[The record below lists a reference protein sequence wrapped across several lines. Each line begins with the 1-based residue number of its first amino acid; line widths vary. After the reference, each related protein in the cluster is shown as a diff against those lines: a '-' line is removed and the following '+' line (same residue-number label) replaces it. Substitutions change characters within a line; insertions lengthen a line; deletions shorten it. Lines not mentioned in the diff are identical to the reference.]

1 MFIYRLNK
9 TLSAAVGI
17 AALWLLFTSHH
28 GSAFHFRLALLLYTS
43 LLILIIAGFAQNN
56 LLGQER
62 YIRFGTLLL
71 LTSLGI
77 YLTFLSTNLLLIGL
91 GWSASGLGATLL
103 VNHANSHKSRRAAFH
118 IARWFFV
125 SETSFWLALLLAYTH
140 HINLFTQASPNS
152 HHSSTIINLIALL
165 LMTSGVIRSGLFPA
179 MRWLILT
186 VEAPSPLS
194 ALLHAGIVNGFGF
207 LLVVFPIIHQVRY
220 LIVVISLVTIILAL
234 AIMRHRHDEK
244 GKLANGTSMQM
255 AFMALEGV
263 LGIPGIVLLHIIG
276 HGSYKSWSFLRAG
289 GAPLRRKNAIP
300 IPTGKKSKPAI
311 SFLLATTYVLSLA
324 LASLWLGNDFL
335 LNLSVASVALASSL
349 IFIRKLATKLLL
361 QSAILSFFLFGF
373 YIVEVRFASDLFPK
387 LWNPSVAI
395 AITTSLTILIATALL
410 RILPRNWTLQI
421 ASRIYYYLL
430 PNRLL
435 KRSLKNLRATPHK
448 NLDQKTLLDLVEIT
462 SSPFAEGMALSQIVA
477 QNSLVGLQSLDFHAA
492 SEVAQK
498 YGISLYSSPSQYLS
512 WLDQGIVNPKVLE
525 RCAIAHDLNVSY
537 DTVIFDTRASAAS
550 LASQISNETTKKFE
564 QPDWATASASWWCA
578 QAWYDGS
585 NNSRTG
591 AYESWRSTLAPK
603 YRQNFPK
610 TALEALAHLL
620 PTLIERT
627 AVGSEVT
634 DPQIIF
640 ALQHLISLDI
650 SWFLFVKSLGTDA
663 VISLLAVRAA
673 LAVTTDNQPSQTAVP
688 ETPYAQ
694 IWQSALEQSYSEELV
709 AKMRQSSAVHDKK
722 PHEGIAIVTCIDVRS
737 DILREKAEQVPG
749 VRTIGMAGFFGV
761 DLCVTNFRNGK
772 NGNENF
778 APVILKP
785 SLTLEDRRELTLQWE
800 LPTLWKYA
808 TSGSGALAIAE
819 GFGLMNGVLSALNT
833 FVPKLAAKLNRFF
846 DAPRWLGSTGLDI
859 SNLTHDQK
867 IQYAS
872 NILATFSPQSL
883 KEVIFIGHGADAPN
897 TPFRSM
903 FECGACGGNN
913 GLLNARF
920 AASLMNDPVVQELIE
935 NKYGHQQIKFYAAEH
950 NTTLATVQLD
960 PLATSDFQHR
970 ASAVLK
976 TLVEQIAVLP
986 KRAFPTSEEFL
997 RNVDHSNKAS
1007 YTSTAWWQVFPEW
1020 GLSGNAAV
1028 VIGPR
1033 SLTKNFNLRSRV
1045 FMHDYSW
1052 QEDADNQ
1059 VLVSIFS
1066 GPGVVMQMINAAYNI
1081 AITNP
1086 KNFSSDDKT
1095 RHNVLGEAGVLL
1107 GADGPLYR
1115 GLPWQSMAPQATQ
1128 LQGKEN
1134 GHIPLR
1140 LQIFVDAPIEK
1151 INEALEQSALASL
1164 VAGGWV
1170 SLHSL
1175 EENSLRP

>member
-9 TLSAAVGI
+9 ALALFVGI
-17 AALWLLFTSHH
+17 AALWLLFASHQ

-43 LLILIIAGFAQNN
+43 LLILIISGFAQNN

-62 YIRFGTLLL
+62 YLRFGTLLL
-71 LTSLGI
+71 VTSIGI

-91 GWSASGLGATLL
+91 GWSTSGMGATLL
-103 VNHANSHKSRRAAFH
+103 VNHANSLKSRRAAFH
-118 IARWFFV
+118 IAYWFLV
-125 SETSFWLALLLAYTH
+125 SETAFWLALLLAHTH
-140 HINLFTQASPNS
+140 HLNLFTQASPNS
-152 HHSSTIINLIALL
+152 QHSSTIINLIALL

-207 LLVVFPIIHQVRY
+207 LLVVFPIIYHVRY
-220 LIVVISLVTIILAL
+220 LIVAIGLVTIILAL
-234 AIMRHRHDEK
+234 ALMRHRHDEK

-300 IPTGKKSKPAI
+300 IPTRKSSTPTI
-311 SFLLATTYVLSLA
+311 SFSLA
-324 LASLWLGNDFL
+324 IAYVIALGLSCLWLGNDFL

-349 IFIRKLATKLLL
+349 IFIRKLPTKLLA
-361 QSAILSFFLFGF
+361 QSSLLSFLLFGF
-373 YIVEVRFASDLFPK
+373 YIIEVRFASDLFPK
-387 LWNPSVAI
+387 LWSPNLTI
-395 AITTSLTILIATALL
+395 AITTSLAILIATALL
-410 RILPRNWTLQI
+410 RILPRSWTLQI
-421 ASRIYYYLL
+421 ASRIYHYLL
-430 PNRLL
+430 PNRTL
-435 KRSLKNLRATPHK
+435 KKSLKNLRATPLK
-448 NLDQKTLLDLVEIT
+448 NLDQEKLVDLVKIT

-477 QNSLVGLQSLDFHAA
+477 QNSLVGLQNLDFHAA
-492 SEVAQK
+492 SQVAQN
-498 YGISLYSSPSQYLS
+498 YGISLYSSPNQYLS
-512 WLDQGIVNPKVLE
+512 WFDQGIIKRNVLE
-525 RCAIAHDLNVSY
+525 HCATAHDPDLSIDSVVSE
-537 DTVIFDTRASAAS
+537 TRASAKYATS
-550 LASQISNETTKKFE
+550 QLATGTSTMFG

-578 QAWYDGS
+578 QAWYDGA
-585 NNSRTG
+585 NNSNTG
-591 AYESWRSTLAPK
+591 AYEMWRSTLHPK
-603 YRQNFPK
+603 YRQEFPK
-610 TALEALAHLL
+610 TPVEALAHFL
-620 PTLIERT
+620 PALIQRT
-627 AVGSEVT
+627 SAGSEVT
-634 DPQIIF
+634 DPQVIF
-640 ALQHLISLDI
+640 ALQKLISLDI
-650 SWFLFVKSLGTDA
+650 SWFLYIKGLGTDA
-663 VISLLAVRAA
+663 VLSLLALRAT
-673 LAVTTDNQPSQTAVP
+673 LAVTTKNQLSRTDIP

-694 IWQSALEQSYSEELV
+694 IWQNSLEQSYSEELV
-709 AKMRQSSAVHDKK
+709 TKMRHSSTVQ
-722 PHEGIAIVTCIDVRS
+722 EGETQKEIAIVTCIDVRS

-778 APVILKP
+778 APVILQP

-819 GFGLMNGVLSALNT
+819 GFGLMNGVQSALNT
-833 FVPKLAAKLNRFF
+833 FAPKLSAKLNRFF

-872 NILATFSPQSL
+872 NILATLAPQRL

-920 AASLMNDPVVQELIE
+920 AASLMNDPEVQKLI
-935 NKYGHQQIKFYAAEH
+935 NDKYRNQGISFYAAEH

-960 PLATSDFQHR
+960 PLATAEFQNR
-970 ASAVLK
+970 APDVLK
-976 TLVEQIAVLP
+976 NLVEQIALLP
-986 KRAFPTSEEFL
+986 KRVFPTSEEFIEKGDR
-997 RNVDHSNKAS
+997 RNGSS
-1007 YTSTAWWQVFPEW
+1007 TSATAWWQVFPEW

-1033 SLTKNFNLRSRV
+1033 ALTKNFNLRSRV

-1052 QEDADNQ
+1052 QEDTDSQ

-1066 GPGVVMQMINAAYNI
+1066 GPGVVMQMINAAYNV

-1115 GLPWQSMAPQATQ
+1115 GLPWQSISPQATQ

-1151 INEALEQSALASL
+1151 INEALEQSALAQL
-1164 VAGGWV
+1164 ATGGWV
-1170 SLHSL
+1170 TLRSLG
-1175 EENSLRP
+1175 ENSLRP

>member
-9 TLSAAVGI
+9 ALAALVGVT
-17 AALWLLFTSHH
+17 ALWLLFTSHL

-43 LLILIIAGFAQNN
+43 LLILIISGFAQNN

-62 YIRFGTLLL
+62 YLRFGILLL
-71 LTSLGI
+71 LTSIGI
-77 YLTFLSTNLLLIGL
+77 YLTFISTNLLLIGL
-91 GWSASGLGATLL
+91 GWGTSGIGATLL
-103 VNHANSHKSRRAAFH
+103 VNHANHGKSRRAAFE
-118 IARWFFV
+118 IARWFLL
-125 SETSFWLALLLAYTH
+125 SESAFWLALLLAHTH
-140 HINLFTQASPNS
+140 HLNLFTDATVNS
-152 HHSSTIINLIALL
+152 HHSSLLIDLIAVL

-179 MRWLILT
+179 MRWLVLT

-207 LLVVFPIIHQVRY
+207 LLVVFPIIHHVRY
-220 LIVVISLVTIILAL
+220 LIVLIGLVTIVLAL

-300 IPTGKKSKPAI
+300 IPKGKKSTPTI
-311 SFLLATTYVLSLA
+311 SFSLTIVYAATLA
-324 LASLWLGNDFL
+324 LSYIWLGNEFL
-335 LNLSVASVALASSL
+335 LNLSVGAVALASSL
-349 IFIRKLATKLLL
+349 VFVRKLPTRLML
-361 QSAILSFFLFGF
+361 QSALLSILLFGF
-373 YIVEVRFASDLFPK
+373 YIVEVRFASHLFPK
-387 LWNPSVAI
+387 LWNLNLAIALTTSVAI
-395 AITTSLTILIATALL
+395 LTATALL
-410 RILPRNWTLQI
+410 RIIPRIWTLQI
-421 ASRIYYYLL
+421 ASRIYHYVL
-430 PNRLL
+430 PNRVL
-435 KRSLKNLRATPHK
+435 KRSLKTAHTTTPK

-462 SSPFAEGMALSQIVA
+462 SSPFAEGMPLSQIVA
-477 QNSLVGLQSLDFHAA
+477 QNSLVGLQNLDFHTA
-492 SEVAQK
+492 SDVAQN
-498 YGISLYSSPSQYLS
+498 YGISLYSSASQYLS
-512 WLDQGIVNPKVLE
+512 WLDQGIINHNVLE
-525 RCAIAHDLNVSY
+525 RCATTHDINLSV
-537 DTVIFDTRASAAS
+537 DTVIFETRSSAKYS
-550 LASQISNETTKKFE
+550 SSQANMNTSTMFGKS
-564 QPDWATASASWWCA
+564 DSVAASASWWCA

-585 NNSRTG
+585 NNSNSG
-591 AYESWRSTLAPK
+591 AYEMWRSRLHSK
-603 YRQNFPK
+603 YRQQLPS
-610 TALEALAHLL
+610 TPLDALSHLL
-620 PTLIERT
+620 PSLIQKTSAGNEI
-627 AVGSEVT
+627 T
-634 DPQIIF
+634 DPQVIF
-640 ALQHLISLDI
+640 ALQQLISTDI
-650 SWFLFVKSLGTDA
+650 SWFLFVKGLGTDA
-663 VISLLAVRAA
+663 VLSLLALRAA
-673 LAVTTDNQPSQTAVP
+673 LALPVDQQPSTLDLP

-694 IWQSALEQSYSEELV
+694 IWQNALEQSYSEELV
-709 AKMRQSSAVHDKK
+709 AKMRQSSAVQSGENQK
-722 PHEGIAIVTCIDVRS
+722 EIAIVTCIDVRS
-737 DILREKAEQVPG
+737 DLLREKAELVPG

-761 DLCVTNFRNGK
+761 DLCVTDFRNGK

-785 SLTLEDRRELTLQWE
+785 SLALQDRREITLQWE

-808 TSGSGALAIAE
+808 TSGSGALAVAE
-819 GFGLMNGVLSALNT
+819 GFGLMNGALSALNT
-833 FVPKLAAKLNRFF
+833 FLPKLAAKLNRFF
-846 DAPRWLGSTGLDI
+846 GAPRWLGSTGSNI
-859 SNLTHDQK
+859 SHLTYAQK

-872 NILATFSPQSL
+872 NILATLSAQDL
-883 KEVIFIGHGADAPN
+883 KEVIFVGHGADAPN

-920 AASLMNDPVVQELIE
+920 AAKLMNDPEVQDLIKE
-935 NKYGHQQIKFYAAEH
+935 RYGNRIIRFYAAEH

-960 PLATSDFQHR
+960 PLTTSEYQHR
-970 ASAVLK
+970 ASAKLK
-976 TLVEQIAVLP
+976 HLIKQIAFLP
-986 KRAFPTSEEFL
+986 KRAFPTSEEL
-997 RNVDHSNKAS
+997 IGTDDQTDHAS
-1007 YTSTAWWQVFPEW
+1007 TSATAWWQVFPEW

-1045 FMHDYSW
+1045 FMHDYAW
-1052 QEDADNQ
+1052 EEDLDNQ

-1066 GPGVVMQMINAAYNI
+1066 GPGVVMQMINAAYNV

-1115 GLPWQSMAPQATQ
+1115 GLPWQSISPQATQ
-1128 LQGKEN
+1128 IPGNEN

-1140 LQIFVDAPIEK
+1140 LQIFVAAPQAK
-1151 INEALEQSALASL
+1151 MTEALEQSSLAPL
-1164 VAGGWV
+1164 ATGGWV

-1175 EENSLRP
+1175 HDES